1 MNEPTSPLFHPFP
14 RLPVEIRQQIWEL
27 SIAPREV
34 VIVGYQPTVF
44 RHGRQASPPPPLL
57 VASGESRSSCQR
69 FYTKA
74 YLLDD
79 SGNPREPVKYSWI
92 NFALDEVYM
101 LDSELEDLSAI
112 ALIQRLTL
120 VSLFGDYFYN
130 HVERHLRDAKALE
143 ALTIIDLEG
152 GPAISWYTGWSD
164 FMEMRYLRC
173 NPAPYYTKIVHG
185 DMVLT
190 PENMVQF
197 ERAWYKTQWEPEL
210 EEEYGSDMAIS
221 DDDAD
226 PRDSRRR
233 KWWHTK
239 ECACPQKDGSRHVWI
254 SST

>member
-1 MNEPTSPLFHPFP
+1 MTSPCFHPFP
-14 RLPVEIRQQIWEL
+14 RLPLEIRQQIWEL

-34 VIVGYQPTVF
+34 VIVSETIF

-57 VASGESRSSCQR
+57 VVSGESRSYCQQ

-74 YLLDD
+74 YLLGN

-101 LDSELEDLSAI
+101 LDLDFPGFSAI
-112 ALIQRLTL
+112 ALIRRLTL
-120 VSLFGDYFYN
+120 VSPDGAYFVY
-130 HVERHLRDAKALE
+130 HVQRVLADAKALE
-143 ALTIIDLEG
+143 ALTIIDAEG
-152 GPAISWYTGWSD
+152 GEAVSWYTRWSD
-164 FMEMRYLRC
+164 FMEMRYLTC
-173 NPAPYYTKIVHG
+173 YPAPYDTKIVYG
-185 DMVLT
+185 DVVLT

-210 EEEYGSDMAIS
+210 EEYGSEMAIS

-233 KWWHTK
+233 RWRHTK
-239 ECACPQKDGSRHVWI
+239 ECTCPQKDRPRNPA
-254 SST
+254 